1 MAGVVRRSADMRKVT
16 HIRAAIFAVLAALAA
31 FNPAMAQA
39 TPASSGKPA
48 ESAEPIEWVTRAIKA
63 PRVVQRTFESAA
75 AKSAV
80 SYHLYTPA
88 AYERDAERRFPVV
101 YWLHGS
107 GGGLP
112 GIPAL
117 AKHLDAAIEAG
128 KTPPCLVVFV
138 NGLEMGMYVDW
149 SNGAAPVESIVIKD
163 LVPHIDATYRTIP
176 TRDGRLLDGFSMGG
190 YGAARFGFKY
200 PEMFRA
206 VSIMGAGPMQETLT
220 QTPRASRVQA
230 EELLTRVYGGSQ
242 ERFLEVSPRTLA
254 KANAETIA
262 KGSLVR
268 MVIGDRDET
277 YGNNLAFHEHLESLQ
292 IPHEWRV
299 LRGIGHDPMAVIEEL
314 GDGNWA
320 FYRQAFGEVPEPA
333 AATQAEPSTV
343 PQPAKLANGGIRLR
357 IKGDERNAVFVNA
370 PTDASKR
377 PAVIVL
383 HGGSGSAERMRASS
397 GFDPVAHANGFMV
410 VYAEGTEF
418 GDGRHAW
425 NTGHLLRRQVRDAD
439 DIAYFDALIDALIRD
454 HGADPSRIYMTG
466 GSNGGMMTFVYA
478 VARPE
483 RLAAVAPVVA
493 SMFAFDKTPAVPLPI
508 LVINGAKD
516 EEVPLEGGMS
526 RNRVVRAAQ
535 ATPFK
540 PLTEVV
546 HFWKRVN
553 GSSTEPVTQ
562 TKGTVTTTTYAATDD
577 GAMTVFVVD
586 SAGGHGWPGARARR
600 GENTPITAF
609 NGAER
614 VWEFFK
620 DKTRAVPA
628 AE

>member
-1 MAGVVRRSADMRKVT
+1 MSAMT
-16 HIRAAIFAVLAALAA
+16 ATRALIATLLLIASALGGRAALA
-31 FNPAMAQA
+31 Q
-39 TPASSGKPA
+39 TPAAPA
-48 ESAEPIEWVTRAIKA
+48 SAAPQPVEWITRAIKA
-63 PRVVQRTFESAA
+63 PRVSFQTFDSAA
-75 AKSAV
+75 AKTKV

-149 SNGAAPVESIVIKD
+149 SNGAAPVESMIIKD

-220 QTPRASRVQA
+220 TTPRASKVQA
-230 EELLTRVYGGSQ
+230 EELLARVYGGSQ
-242 ERFLEVSPRTLA
+242 ERFLEVSPRMLA
-254 KANAETIA
+254 KANADAIT

-268 MVIGDRDET
+268 MVVGDRDET
-277 YGNNLAFHEHLESLQ
+277 YANNEAFHEHLDSLK

-299 LRGIGHDPMAVIEEL
+299 LPGIGHDPMAVILEL
-314 GDGNWA
+314 GDAHWA
-320 FYRQAFGEVPEPA
+320 FYRQAFGETPKPA
-333 AATQAEPSTV
+333 AARPADASTAPQAARP
-343 PQPAKLANGGIRLR
+343 ANGDIKLS
-357 IKGDERNAVFVNA
+357 IKGVGRNAIFANA
-370 PTDASKR
+370 ATDGTKR
-377 PAVIVL
+377 AAVIVL

-397 GFDPVAHANGFMV
+397 GFDAVARANGFMV

-418 GDGRHAW
+418 GDDRHAW

-454 HGADPSRIYMTG
+454 HGADPSRIFMTG

-483 RLAAVAPVVA
+483 RLAAIAPVIA
-493 SMFAFDKTPAVPLPI
+493 SMFTFDTVPAVPLPI
-508 LVINGAKD
+508 LIINGAKD

-553 GSSTEPVTQ
+553 KSSTEPVTQ
-562 TKGTVTTTTYAATDD
+562 TDGTVTTTTYAATDG
-577 GAMTVFVVD
+577 GAVTEFVVD
-586 SAGGHGWPGARARR
+586 SAGGHGWPGTRVRR
-600 GENTPITAF
+600 GENTPIGSF

-620 DKTRAVPA
+620 DKARGPGT

>member
-1 MAGVVRRSADMRKVT
+1 MNK
-16 HIRAAIFAVLAALAA
+16 IREATALAALAA
-31 FNPAMAQA
+31 FAFAVAFVFVFVFVLPSHAASPGSSATTQA
-39 TPASSGKPA
+39 RDPVQWITPAIA
-48 ESAEPIEWVTRAIKA
+48 A
-63 PRVVQRTFESAA
+63 PRVSHRTFESAA
-75 AKSAV
+75 AKTSV
-80 SYHLYTPA
+80 SYHIYTPGT
-88 AYERDAERRFPVV
+88 YEREPERRFPVV

-107 GGGLP
+107 GGGLS
-112 GIPAL
+112 GIPAV
-117 AKHLDAAIEAG
+117 AKRFDEAIQMG
-128 KTPPCLVVFV
+128 QLPPCLVVFV

-149 SNGAAPVESIVIKD
+149 SNGGAPVESMIIKD
-163 LVPHIDATYRTIP
+163 LVPHIDATYRTTP
-176 TRDGRLLDGFSMGG
+176 TREGRLLDGFSMGG
-190 YGAARFGFKY
+190 YGAARLGFKY

-220 QTPRASRVQA
+220 KTPRASKVQS
-230 EELLTRVYGGSQ
+230 EELLARVYGGSQ

-254 KANAETIA
+254 KMNADAIT

-277 YGNNLAFHEHLESLQ
+277 YENNLAFHQHLESLK

-299 LRGIGHDPMAVIEEL
+299 LRGVGHDPMAVMLEL
-314 GDGNWA
+314 GDAHWA
-320 FYRQAFGEVPEPA
+320 FYRQAFGENPTPPA
-333 AATQAEPSTV
+333 AAGVTDA
-343 PQPAKLANGGIRLR
+343 PASSEVARPASGE
-357 IKGDERNAVFVNA
+357 IKFDVKDLERNAIFVNA
-370 PTDASKR
+370 PTDGTRR

-383 HGGSGSAERMRASS
+383 HGGSGSAERMRAGS
-397 GFDPVAHANGFMV
+397 GFDAVARANGFMV

-418 GDGRHAW
+418 GDDRHAW

-439 DIAYFDALIDALIRD
+439 DIAYLDALIDALIRD
-454 HGADPSRIYMTG
+454 HGADPSRIFMTG

-483 RLAAVAPVVA
+483 RLAAIAPVVA
-493 SMFAFDKTPAVPLPI
+493 SMFTFDAAPAVPLPI
-508 LVINGAKD
+508 LIINGAED

-526 RNRVVRAAQ
+526 RNRIVRAAQ

-546 HFWKRVN
+546 QFWTRVN
-553 GSSTEPVTQ
+553 KSAPEPVTK
-562 TKGTVTTTTYAATDD
+562 TEGTVTTTTYAATDG
-577 GAMTVFVVD
+577 GAVTEFVVD
-586 SAGGHGWPGARARR
+586 SAGGHGWPGARTRR

-609 NGAER
+609 SGAER

-620 DKTRAVPA
+620 DKTRATPT

>member
-1 MAGVVRRSADMRKVT
+1 VRRSADMRKVT

-39 TPASSGKPA
+39 TPASSGRPA

-149 SNGAAPVESIVIKD
+149 SNGAAPVESMIIKD

-220 QTPRASRVQA
+220 KTPRASKVQA
-230 EELLTRVYGGSQ
+230 EELLARVYGGSQ

-254 KANAETIA
+254 RINADAIT

-277 YGNNLAFHEHLESLQ
+277 YENNVAFHRHLESLK

-299 LRGIGHDPMAVIEEL
+299 LPGIGHDPMAVILEL
-314 GDGNWA
+314 GDAHWA
-320 FYRQAFGEVPEPA
+320 FYRQAFGETPKPA
-333 AATQAEPSTV
+333 AARPADASTAPQAARP
-343 PQPAKLANGGIRLR
+343 ANGDIKLS
-357 IKGDERNAVFVNA
+357 IKGVDRNAIFANA
-370 PTDASKR
+370 ATDGTKR
-377 PAVIVL
+377 AAVIVL

-397 GFDPVAHANGFMV
+397 GFDAVARANGFMV

-418 GDGRHAW
+418 GDDRHAW

-454 HGADPSRIYMTG
+454 HGADPSRIFMTG

-478 VARPE
+478 AARPE
-483 RLAAVAPVVA
+483 RLAAIAPVIA
-493 SMFAFDKTPAVPLPI
+493 SMFTFDTVPAVPLPI
-508 LVINGAKD
+508 LIINGAKD

-526 RNRVVRAAQ
+526 RNRIVRAAQ

-546 HFWKRVN
+546 HFWKRAN
-553 GSSTEPVTQ
+553 KSATEPVTQ
-562 TKGTVTTTTYAATDD
+562 TKGTVTTTMYAATDG
-577 GAMTVFVVD
+577 GAATEFVVD

-600 GENTPITAF
+600 GENTPIAAF

-620 DKTRAVPA
+620 DKSRAAPA
-628 AE
+628 AK